1 MTGQAENPDFEYK
14 TLCHVFICMN
24 IWRRN
29 VHSEYQCKP
38 KNPIQ
43 ISAGGEAKCGREKS
57 YGKNWILLGASCLPT
72 LFNTWGLQCKM
83 ETKWKETFVP
93 WFTSLTFPVSIH
105 VLAIICTLGN
115 GKRRFEIHKNSC
127 LFTIIWSIW
136 WLQRVWTIVMLIQQC
151 QPLLDL
157 HQYFQLIW
165 FIVWTPM
172 YTSSM
177 FENTRLSV

>member
-43 ISAGGEAKCGREKS
+43 ISVGGGAKCGRVE
-57 YGKNWILLGASCLPT
+57 ILWKKLNFTRDGASCLPT

-83 ETKWKETFVP
+83 ESKWKETFVP
-93 WFTSLTFPVSIH
+93 
-105 VLAIICTLGN
+105 
-115 GKRRFEIHKNSC
+115 
-127 LFTIIWSIW
+127 
-136 WLQRVWTIVMLIQQC
+136 
-151 QPLLDL
+151 
-157 HQYFQLIW
+157 
-165 FIVWTPM
+165 
-172 YTSSM
+172 
-177 FENTRLSV
+177 